1 MLQKL
6 KDWMMPLAMLTGG
19 IFYNVFGYLS
29 FLTPYLIFFMLLFTF
44 SKLSPKGIRF
54 SKLHFILLLLQL
66 GTGAL
71 AYELLNSAEPVLAQ
85 GALICFLAPTATA
98 AAVITGI
105 LGGNMGFL
113 TSFTLLSNLGVAL
126 LAPVFFSLIGYN
138 HDLAFWDSFI
148 RIFSKMFPLLIL
160 PLLAAWA
167 IRYSSSRL
175 QNLMVRFSKVPFY
188 LWSVALVIVTARTV
202 KALVDLPEHDV
213 KMEIMLGVISL
224 AACCFQFFIGK
235 KLGSVFNNRI
245 ASGQALGQKNTIL
258 AIWMTQ
264 VFLNP
269 VAALAPST
277 YILWQNIINSYQI
290 WKARRRERAALSVP
304 PNNG

>member
-19 IFYNVFGYLS
+19 VFYNVFGSLA

-44 SKLSPKGIRF
+44 SKLSPRGIRF
-54 SKLHFILLLLQL
+54 SRLHFILLFIQL
-66 GTGAL
+66 ATGAV
-71 AYELLNSAEPVLAQ
+71 AYEALKSTSSELAQ

-98 AAVITGI
+98 AAVITGM
-105 LGGNMGFL
+105 LGGNVGFL

-126 LAPVFFSLIGYN
+126 LAPVFFSIVGYN
-138 HDLAFWDSFI
+138 HDLSFWDSFI
-148 RIFSKMFPLLIL
+148 RIFAKIFPLLIL
-160 PLLAAWA
+160 PLLAAWV
-167 IRYSSSRL
+167 IRYTAPRVQEVML
-175 QNLMVRFSKVPFY
+175 RYSKIPFY
-188 LWSVALVIVTARTV
+188 LWSVSLVIVTARTV
-202 KALVDLPEHDV
+202 KALVELPQHDL
-213 KMEIMLGVISL
+213 KMEFSLAFISLFICGIQFFVGKMLGSR
-224 AACCFQFFIGK
+224 FD
-235 KLGSVFNNRI
+235 NRI

-277 YILWQNIINSYQI
+277 YILWQNILNSYQV
-290 WKARRRERAALSVP
+290 WKAHRREREALKKAV
-304 PNNG
+304 